1 MLSSGSVSLDRLP
14 NVLLRRLPR
23 HPVVPIVMMGRLAV
37 DQFYQGIGLARYL
50 LAGAVHKVR
59 QLDIGVFALTVAAK
73 DDESEAFYRHH
84 GFVKL

>member
-37 DQFYQGIGLARYL
+37 DQFYLGVGLARYL
-50 LAGAVHKVR
+50 LAGAAHKVR